1 MHKETKR
8 SFQPLSICE
17 WKYLGKDVS
26 KSVKLKENIGKYIKL
41 EISGKKYI
49 YGLLVDIG
57 SDLWVIFNGTDYL
70 YIPTIHIQNWQFMK
84 QYEIDE
90 ITFND
95 EPTPIYNH
103 NEEISLRKT
112 LTAAKGIFT
121 EIYVTSNQ
129 ALHGYII
136 SIMNNYFVFYSPI
149 YKTMF
154 ISLNHLKWL
163 IPYTNNQRPYG
174 LSNASL
180 PVSPSNLTFARSFE
194 VQIEKLLGELIVFN
208 IGENEN
214 VIGKIQ
220 AIKNNFV
227 ELISAKEDPIY
238 INFQHIKTIHMT

>member
-1 MHKETKR
+1 M
-8 SFQPLSICE
+8 
-17 WKYLGKDVS
+17 
-26 KSVKLKENIGKYIKL
+26 KENIGKYIKI
-41 EISGKKYI
+41 EISGKKSI

-57 SDLWVIFNGTDYL
+57 SDLWVLFNGIDYL

-95 EPTPIYNH
+95 EPVPIYNH

-180 PVSPSNLTFARSFE
+180 PVSPSSLSFARSFE
-194 VQIEKLLGELIVFN
+194 VQIEKLTGELIVFN
-208 IGENEN
+208 IAENEN
-214 VIGKIQ
+214 VIGRIQ
-220 AIKNNFV
+220 SINNNFV
-227 ELISAKEDPIY
+227 ELISAKEDPIH
-238 INFQHIKTIHMT
+238 INFQHIKTVHMT

>member
-1 MHKETKR
+1 M
-8 SFQPLSICE
+8 
-17 WKYLGKDVS
+17 
-26 KSVKLKENIGKYIKL
+26 KENIGKYIKI
-41 EISGKKYI
+41 EISGKKSI

-70 YIPTIHIQNWQFMK
+70 YIPAIHIQNWQFMK
-84 QYEIDE
+84 QFEINE
-90 ITFND
+90 INEISIND

-163 IPYTNNQRPYG
+163 IPYTNSQRPYG

-180 PVSPSNLTFARSFE
+180 PVSPSSLSFARSFE
-194 VQIEKLLGELIVFN
+194 VQIEKLIGELIVFN
-208 IGENEN
+208 IAENEN
-214 VIGKIQ
+214 VIGRIQ
-220 AIKNNFV
+220 SINNNFV

-238 INFQHIKTIHMT
+238 INFQHIKTMHMT

>member
-1 MHKETKR
+1 M
-8 SFQPLSICE
+8 
-17 WKYLGKDVS
+17 
-26 KSVKLKENIGKYIKL
+26 KENIGKYIKI
-41 EISGKKYI
+41 EISGKKSI

-70 YIPTIHIQNWQFMK
+70 YIPAIHIQNWQFMK
-84 QYEIDE
+84 QYEINEINE
-90 ITFND
+90 ITIND

-163 IPYTNNQRPYG
+163 IPYTNSQRPYG

-180 PVSPSNLTFARSFE
+180 PVSPSSLSFARSFE
-194 VQIEKLLGELIVFN
+194 VQIEKLIGELIVFN
-208 IGENEN
+208 IAENEN
-214 VIGKIQ
+214 VIGRIQ
-220 AIKNNFV
+220 SINNNFV

-238 INFQHIKTIHMT
+238 INFQHIKTMHMT

>member
-1 MHKETKR
+1 
-8 SFQPLSICE
+8 
-17 WKYLGKDVS
+17 VS
-26 KSVKLKENIGKYIKL
+26 KSVKMKENIGKYIRL
-41 EISGKKYI
+41 EISGKKDI
-49 YGLLVDIG
+49 FGLLVDIG

-70 YIPTIHIQNWQFMK
+70 YIPTIHIQNWQFLK

-180 PVSPSNLTFARSFE
+180 PVSPSSLSFARSFE
-194 VQIEKLLGELIVFN
+194 VQLEKLIGELIVFN
-208 IGENEN
+208 IAENEN

-220 AIKNNFV
+220 SINNNFV

-238 INFQHIKTIHMT
+238 INFQHIKTMHMT

>member
-1 MHKETKR
+1 MKEH
-8 SFQPLSICE
+8 
-17 WKYLGKDVS
+17 
-26 KSVKLKENIGKYIKL
+26 IGKYVKL
-41 EISGKKYI
+41 EISGKKFLNGMLI
-49 YGLLVDIG
+49 DIG
-57 SDLWVIFNGTDYL
+57 SDLWVLFNGIDYL
-70 YIPTIHIQNWQFMK
+70 YIPTIHIQNWQFLK
-84 QYEIDE
+84 KDEIDE
-90 ITFND
+90 ITFGD

-121 EIYVTSNQ
+121 EIFVTSNQ
-129 ALHGYII
+129 SLHGYII

-174 LSNASL
+174 LSNANL
-180 PVSPSNLTFARSFE
+180 PVSPSNLSFARSFE
-194 VQIEKLLGELIVFN
+194 VQLEKLIGDLIVFN

-220 AIKNNFV
+220 GIKNNFI
-227 ELISAKEDPIY
+227 ELISAKEDPVY
-238 INFQHIKTIHMT
+238 LNLQHIKTAHMT

>member
-1 MHKETKR
+1 MK
-8 SFQPLSICE
+8 I
-17 WKYLGKDVS
+17 KDH
-26 KSVKLKENIGKYIKL
+26 IGTYIKL
-41 EISGKKYI
+41 EISGNKAI
-49 YGLLVDIG
+49 NGILIDIG
-57 SDLWVIFNGTDYL
+57 SDLWVIYNGYDYL
-70 YIPTIHIQNWQFMK
+70 YIPTVHVQNWKFPK
-84 QYEIDE
+84 QEEIDE
-90 ITFND
+90 IITLSDDQSPIFN
-95 EPTPIYNH
+95 P

-121 EIYVTSNQ
+121 EIYVTSKQ

-180 PVSPSNLTFARSFE
+180 PVNPSNITFARSFE
-194 VQIEKLLGELIVFN
+194 VQIEKLNGTLTVFN

-214 VIGKIQ
+214 SMGKIMG
-220 AIKNNFV
+220 IKNNFV
-227 ELISAKEDPIY
+227 ELISAKGDPIY
-238 INFQHIKTIHMT
+238 LNLQHIKTVHMA

>member
-1 MHKETKR
+1 M
-8 SFQPLSICE
+8 
-17 WKYLGKDVS
+17 
-26 KSVKLKENIGKYIKL
+26 KENIGKYIKI
-41 EISGKKYI
+41 EISGKKSI

-70 YIPTIHIQNWQFMK
+70 YIPAIHIQNWQFMK
-84 QYEIDE
+84 QYEINE
-90 ITFND
+90 INEISIND

-163 IPYTNNQRPYG
+163 IPYTNSQRPYG

-180 PVSPSNLTFARSFE
+180 PVSPSSLSFARSFE
-194 VQIEKLLGELIVFN
+194 VQIEKLIGELIVFN
-208 IGENEN
+208 IAENEN
-214 VIGKIQ
+214 VIGRIQ
-220 AIKNNFV
+220 SINNNFV

-238 INFQHIKTIHMT
+238 INFQHIKTMHMT

>member
-1 MHKETKR
+1 MK
-8 SFQPLSICE
+8 I
-17 WKYLGKDVS
+17 KDH
-26 KSVKLKENIGKYIKL
+26 IGTYIKL
-41 EISGKKYI
+41 EISGNKAI
-49 YGLLVDIG
+49 NGILIDIG
-57 SDLWVIFNGTDYL
+57 SDLWVIYNGYDYL
-70 YIPTIHIQNWQFMK
+70 YIPTVHVQNWKFPK
-84 QYEIDE
+84 QEEIDE
-90 ITFND
+90 IITLSDDQSPIFN
-95 EPTPIYNH
+95 P

-121 EIYVTSNQ
+121 EIYVTSKQ

-180 PVSPSNLTFARSFE
+180 PVNPSNITFARSFE
-194 VQIEKLLGELIVFN
+194 VQIEKLNGTLTVFN

-214 VIGKIQ
+214 SMGKIMG
-220 AIKNNFV
+220 IKNNFV
-227 ELISAKEDPIY
+227 ELISAKGDPVY
-238 INFQHIKTIHMT
+238 INLQHIKTVHMA

>member
-1 MHKETKR
+1 M
-8 SFQPLSICE
+8 
-17 WKYLGKDVS
+17 
-26 KSVKLKENIGKYIKL
+26 KENIGKYIKL
-41 EISGKKYI
+41 EISGKKFI
-49 YGLLVDIG
+49 FGLLVDIG
-57 SDLWVIFNGTDYL
+57 SDLWVIFNGNDYL
-70 YIPTIHIQNWQFMK
+70 YIPTIHIQNWQFLK
-84 QYEIDE
+84 PYEIDE
-90 ITFND
+90 INFND
-95 EPTPIYNH
+95 EPEPIYNH

-129 ALHGYII
+129 AIHGYII

-180 PVSPSNLTFARSFE
+180 PVSPSNLSFARSFE
-194 VQIEKLLGELIVFN
+194 VQIEKLIGELIVFN

-220 AIKNNFV
+220 TINNNFV

-238 INFQHIKTIHMT
+238 INLHHIQTVHMT

>member
-1 MHKETKR
+1 
-8 SFQPLSICE
+8 
-17 WKYLGKDVS
+17 VS
-26 KSVKLKENIGKYIKL
+26 KSVKMKENIGKYIKI
-41 EISGKKYI
+41 EISGKKSI

-70 YIPTIHIQNWQFMK
+70 YIPAIHIQNWQFMK
-84 QYEIDE
+84 QYEINE
-90 ITFND
+90 INEISIND

-163 IPYTNNQRPYG
+163 IPYTNSQRPYG

-180 PVSPSNLTFARSFE
+180 PVSPSSLSFARSFE
-194 VQIEKLLGELIVFN
+194 VQIEKLIGELIVFN
-208 IGENEN
+208 IAENEN
-214 VIGKIQ
+214 VIGRIQ
-220 AIKNNFV
+220 SINNNFV

-238 INFQHIKTIHMT
+238 INFQHIKTMHMT

>member
-1 MHKETKR
+1 MK
-8 SFQPLSICE
+8 I
-17 WKYLGKDVS
+17 KDH
-26 KSVKLKENIGKYIKL
+26 IGTYIKL
-41 EISGKKYI
+41 EISGNKAI
-49 YGLLVDIG
+49 NGILIDIG
-57 SDLWVIFNGTDYL
+57 SDLWVIYNGYDYL
-70 YIPTIHIQNWQFMK
+70 YIPTVHVQNWKFPK
-84 QYEIDE
+84 QEEIDE
-90 ITFND
+90 IITLSD
-95 EPTPIYNH
+95 DQSPIFSP

-121 EIYVTSNQ
+121 EIYVTSKQ

-180 PVSPSNLTFARSFE
+180 PVNPSNITFARSFE
-194 VQIEKLLGELIVFN
+194 VQIEKLNGTLTVFN

-214 VIGKIQ
+214 SMGKIMG
-220 AIKNNFV
+220 IKNNFV
-227 ELISAKEDPIY
+227 ELISAKGDPIY
-238 INFQHIKTIHMT
+238 LNLQHIKTVHMA